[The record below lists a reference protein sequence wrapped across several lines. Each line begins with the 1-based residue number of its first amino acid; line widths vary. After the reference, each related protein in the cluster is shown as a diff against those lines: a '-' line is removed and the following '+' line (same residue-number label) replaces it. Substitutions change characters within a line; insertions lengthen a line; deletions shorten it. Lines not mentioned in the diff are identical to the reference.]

1 MNEQIKDKKI
11 RVIVADDHV
20 LIRDGV
26 CSLLGLESDIEVVA
40 VVEDGEQAVL
50 KVSELLPDV
59 VIMDIRMPKLNGVEA
74 TRKLKIEHPEV
85 AVLCMSVHHEA
96 LIVDSILEA
105 GASGYLLKGNAGQ
118 ELVPAIRAI
127 MAGEVYLCSTIK
139 SER

>member
-1 MNEQIKDKKI
+1 MNEKIKDKKI

-20 LIRDGV
+20 LIRDGI
-26 CSLLGLESDIEVVA
+26 CSLLALESDLEVLA

-50 KVSELLPDV
+50 KASELLPDV

-74 TRKLKIEHPEV
+74 TRKLKSKHPDV

-96 LIVDSILEA
+96 LIVDSILAA

-118 ELVPAIRAI
+118 ELVPAIRTV